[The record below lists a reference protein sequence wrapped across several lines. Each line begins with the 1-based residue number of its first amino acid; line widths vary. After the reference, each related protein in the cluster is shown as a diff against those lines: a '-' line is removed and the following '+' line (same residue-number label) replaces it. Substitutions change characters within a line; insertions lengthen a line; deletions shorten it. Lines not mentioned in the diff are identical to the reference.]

1 MKRRIAPL
9 LLLSI
14 LVGLLSG
21 CSGQGASD
29 MPFTA
34 GAWSGDHYDSAFL
47 DLRFTLPEGWDA
59 SGADQL
65 ADMSAAADKALDL
78 QKGGTGEHPESIY
91 HYELSAKDPETG
103 AGVLV
108 LVNAY
113 SASATDYTSGL
124 QKGAE
129 AEGASYTV
137 GSTETVTLAG
147 RRYLMV
153 PLTMEG
159 QETPYQRQYVRKDGD
174 YLITVMLFAPTDSA
188 EAFTEMEG
196 FFTQLSRS

>member
-21 CSGQGASD
+21 CAGQGASD

-78 QKGGTGEHPESIY
+78 QKGGNGEHPESIY

-124 QKGAE
+124 P
-129 AEGASYTV
+129 EG
-137 GSTETVTLAG
+137 GGG
-147 RRYLMV
+147 RGRLLYRR
-153 PLTMEG
+153 EH
-159 QETPYQRQYVRKDGD
+159 GD
-174 YLITVMLFAPTDSA
+174 RDPGGPAAT
-188 EAFTEMEG
+188 
-196 FFTQLSRS
+196 

>member
-21 CSGQGASD
+21 CLGQGASD

-47 DLRFTLPEGWDA
+47 DLRFTLPEGWEA

-78 QKGGTGEHPESIY
+78 QKGGTGEHPFI
-91 HYELSAKDPETG
+91 
-103 AGVLV
+103 
-108 LVNAY
+108 
-113 SASATDYTSGL
+113 
-124 QKGAE
+124 Q
-129 AEGASYTV
+129 
-137 GSTETVTLAG
+137 
-147 RRYLMV
+147 
-153 PLTMEG
+153 
-159 QETPYQRQYVRKDGD
+159 
-174 YLITVMLFAPTDSA
+174 
-188 EAFTEMEG
+188 
-196 FFTQLSRS
+196 

>member
-1 MKRRIAPL
+1 
-9 LLLSI
+9 
-14 LVGLLSG
+14 
-21 CSGQGASD
+21 
-29 MPFTA
+29 
-34 GAWSGDHYDSAFL
+34 
-47 DLRFTLPEGWDA
+47 
-59 SGADQL
+59 
-65 ADMSAAADKALDL
+65 MSAAADKALDL
-78 QKGGTGEHPESIY
+78 QKGGNGEHPESIY

-153 PLTMEG
+153 PLAMEG

-188 EAFTEMEG
+188 EAGKGLKFPKWSRANVTYVLPFIVLVIFAMG
-196 FFTQLSRS
+196 YYQKFFQ